1 MLKLFTRSVQV
12 FNTKQ
17 NELMLKAVEL
27 LHEANCAMQTAL
39 GAGDE
44 CYELHNAIED
54 IENRLLDIIQEN
66 NPEDADA

>member
-1 MLKLFTRSVQV
+1 M
-12 FNTKQ
+12 FNAKQ
-17 NELMLKAVEL
+17 NELMLKAVDL

-54 IENRLLDIIQEN
+54 ISDKLLDIIQEN
-66 NPEDADA
+66 NPEDMDA

>member
-1 MLKLFTRSVQV
+1 M
-12 FNTKQ
+12 FNAKQ
-17 NELMLKAVEL
+17 NELMLKAVDL

-54 IENRLLDIIQEN
+54 ISDKLLDIIQTS
-66 NPEDADA
+66 NPMVDAE

>member
-1 MLKLFTRSVQV
+1 M
-12 FNTKQ
+12 FNAKQ
-17 NELMLKAVEL
+17 NELMLRAVEL

-54 IENRLLDIIQEN
+54 ISDKLLDIIQEN
-66 NPEDADA
+66 NPEDMDA

>member
-1 MLKLFTRSVQV
+1 M
-12 FNTKQ
+12 FNAKQ

-44 CYELHNAIED
+44 CYDLHCAIESVAD
-54 IENRLLDIIQEN
+54 DLLDVIQEN
-66 NPEDADA
+66 NPAEIE

>member
-1 MLKLFTRSVQV
+1 M
-12 FNTKQ
+12 FNAKQ
-17 NELMLKAVEL
+17 NELMLKAVDL

-66 NPEDADA
+66 NPEDVDA